1 MRLIGLRSRA
11 ASGWPGVWRTTKDF
25 YTEIRTGNED
35 PFEFLAGNIS
45 IMISKRE
52 FWGGGRGRGGFRSA
66 TVGNHSDR
74 AGPTS
79 RAINTR
85 LVHGAFPALEE
96 LHAPYIPR
104 LGPCNPEAFGR
115 SIGVENACWSKYK
128 IQVSIL
134 ESSKVSKARF
144 PPVRIRRCVNPVLI
158 PSAFLSALPCQPV
171 GPARLSQ

>member
-1 MRLIGLRSRA
+1 M
-11 ASGWPGVWRTTKDF
+11 WRTTKDF

-79 RAINTR
+79 RAIKTR

-96 LHAPYIPR
+96 LHAPYIPS
-104 LGPCNPEAFGR
+104 LGPCNREAFGPVNWR
-115 SIGVENACWSKYK
+115 GKRVLV
-128 IQVSIL
+128 QVQDTSQYL
-134 ESSKVSKARF
+134 GEFKKKLALGS
-144 PPVRIRRCVNPVLI
+144 RRCVYAGALI
-158 PSAFLSALPCQPV
+158 PC
-171 GPARLSQ
+171 